1 LEIASRQFH
10 ATFFITSPDEGILLI
25 VPDGHSTG
33 PGWQGMAQNFYTPLY
48 SFSGMLAEE
57 ITVGMRVRYPK
68 TGTTGAI
75 IRVEQMKG
83 SLFAELDSTHL
94 LYRADQLIPAD
105 RTERVSRAIV
115 EDAKEVIERERE
127 YAAGSGLQDAL
138 KNIDQSCE
146 GGG

>member
-1 LEIASRQFH
+1 
-10 ATFFITSPDEGILLI
+10 
-25 VPDGHSTG
+25 
-33 PGWQGMAQNFYTPLY
+33 
-48 SFSGMLAEE
+48 MLAEE